1 MKINV
6 TRFLL
11 APAVLAY
18 AVAQAQEPVG
28 DPSKMK
34 IITDAKV
41 KHALFNLAKTSAPL
55 AAAPAA
61 TLPVWKYAMVSPRDG
76 KTYIGSIV
84 GGNPFNRGAR
94 TTNVPV
100 VLIPLRVE
108 FTGALVRNF
117 DPTMPDDGCLGVGNT
132 AMSLTQQSPS
142 FQPYNAVI
150 NGVPMGNVTFTDAFQ
165 RASFWPSITASAPAY
180 HLALNVSV
188 AAKQTISLVNG
199 STNGGTMI
207 FSNSCTSNVIGQDN
221 PPRLG
226 EVDINYIDAQLNN
239 IIVNLGLNAGQFP
252 FFIVYGVVITNAG
265 SCCILGYHNGSGN
278 NAQPTQTYGIAGY
291 DQGYIFAGVKD
302 ISVLSHEILE
312 WVNDPY
318 LANLVPEWGNIGQ
331 VGGCTVAGTG
341 QNTLETGDPLSGSLM
356 PDVTMPNNGVTYH
369 IQEQAFFSW
378 FIGGPYPG
386 AGGKYSSNGTFG
398 GYAKSCPPG
407 GSN

>member
-11 APAVLAY
+11 APAMLAY

-34 IITDAKV
+34 ILPDAKV
-41 KHALFNLAKTSAPL
+41 KHALSNLAKTSASL
-55 AAAPAA
+55 AVAPAA
-61 TLPVWKYAMVSPRDG
+61 TLPVWKYTMVSPRDG
-76 KTYIGSIV
+76 NTYSGSIV

-94 TTNVPV
+94 TTNVPI

-108 FTGALVRNF
+108 FTGALARSF
-117 DPTMPDDGCLGVGNT
+117 DPTSPDDGCLGAGNT

-150 NGVPMGNVTFTDAFQ
+150 NGVNMGNVNFTDAFQ

-199 STNGGTMI
+199 TADGHTVGP
-207 FSNSCTSNVIGQDN
+207 FSNSCTSNVIEQDN
-221 PPRLG
+221 PSRVG

-239 IIVNLGLNAGQFP
+239 IIANLGLNAGQFP
-252 FFIVYGVVITNAG
+252 FFIVYGIVITDSGN
-265 SCCILGYHNGSGN
+265 CCILGYHNGSGN
-278 NAQPTQTYGIAGY
+278 NALPTQTYGIAGY
-291 DQGYIFAGVKD
+291 DQGYLFSGVKD
-302 ISVLSHEILE
+302 ISILSHEILE

-318 LANLVPEWGNIGQ
+318 LANLVPNWGNLGQ
-331 VGGCTVAGTG
+331 VSGC
-341 QNTLETGDPLSGSLM
+341 QNNLETGDPLSGSLM
-356 PDVTMPNNGVTYH
+356 PNVTMPNGVTYH